1 MRINKVALAVTAL
14 LAASQVNAA
23 GFQVSEHSASGLG
36 RAFAGEAAIG
46 DNAASLARNPALMAT
61 FDKAQL
67 SVVASYVSP
76 DVDAES
82 STFGKADDIAP
93 AQVVPAMY
101 YIQPINDK
109 VAVGLAIYSNY
120 GTGTEYPNNYA
131 AGAVAGTTSIATVN
145 FNPNVSY
152 RINEQFSVGAGVSF
166 VYASAELKRN
176 AGALAPALSAGKIND
191 PTMNVATMEGDGY
204 GFGWNVG
211 ALYEINKN
219 NRLGISY
226 KSKVKTE
233 LKGDYTGI
241 ASSTLLS
248 GSPLLDQKTVDGTLD
263 IDLPSILEVS
273 GYHKLTDKFAVSYSW
288 MYTTWSDFG
297 DIVAEGS
304 ECGKIPLPGS
314 TPGVCL
320 EKKEDYSNS
329 SRYSV
334 GGEYYLSEVV
344 TLRAGYAFDEQGGE
358 ATLSIPDTDRQWYTA
373 GMTYKATP
381 ALSFDFA
388 AALVAGKEIEFKEEL
403 TTGVSGTF
411 KSSGDAYIYSAQMNY
426 SF

>member
-14 LAASQVNAA
+14 LAASQVHAA

-46 DNAASLARNPALMAT
+46 DDAASLARNPALMAT

-67 SVVASYVSP
+67 SVVGSYVTP
-76 DVDAES
+76 EIDVT
-82 STFGKADDIAP
+82 STTPGLDTNDVAP
-93 AQVVPAMY
+93 AQAVPAMY
-101 YIQPINDK
+101 YIQPINEK

-120 GTGTEYPNNYA
+120 GTGTEYPDDYA
-131 AGAVAGTTSIATVN
+131 AGAIAGTTHIVSVN
-145 FNPNVSY
+145 FNPNISY
-152 RINEQFSVGAGVSF
+152 RLNEQLSVGAGVSL
-166 VYASAELKRN
+166 VYATAELERN
-176 AGALAPALSAGKIND
+176 VGYTGTLLPQDTNA
-191 PTMNVATMEGDGY
+191 ATMEGDGY

-233 LKGDYTGI
+233 LEGDYKGTSTSA
-241 ASSTLLS
+241 ASRGDTTAGALS
-248 GSPLLDQKTVDGTLD
+248 PFVGQKTVDGTLD
-263 IDLPSILEVS
+263 INLPSILEVS

-297 DIVAEGS
+297 DIEAKGAECNDITGA
-304 ECGKIPLPGS
+304 GPG
-314 TPGVCL
+314 TCL
-320 EKKEDYSNS
+320 VKKEDFNNS
-329 SRYSV
+329 SRYAI
-334 GGEYYLSEVV
+334 GGEYYLSEAF
-344 TLRAGYAFDEQGGE
+344 TLRAGYALDEQAGE
-358 ATLSIPDTDRQWYTA
+358 ATLSIPDTDRHWYTA
-373 GMTYKATP
+373 GVTYKASQ

-388 AALVAGKEIEFKEEL
+388 AALVAGDEITFEEE
-403 TTGVSGTF
+403 GTSF
-411 KSSGDAYIYSAQMNY
+411 TSSGDAYIYSAQMNY

>member
-14 LAASQVNAA
+14 LAASQVHAA

-67 SVVASYVSP
+67 SIVGSYVSP
-76 DVDAES
+76 EIDVTSAV
-82 STFGKADDIAP
+82 GNADDVAP
-93 AQVVPAMY
+93 SQAVPAMY
-101 YIQPINDK
+101 YIQPINDQW
-109 VAVGLAIYSNY
+109 AAGLAIYSNY
-120 GTGTEYPNNYA
+120 GVGTEYPDDFA
-131 AGAVAGTTSIATVN
+131 ANPAAGTTHIMSVN

-152 RINEQFSVGAGVSF
+152 RINEQLSLGAGVSF
-166 VYASAELKRN
+166 VYATAELKRN
-176 AGALAPALSAGKIND
+176 SGPTALNIAD
-191 PTMNVATMEGDGY
+191 MEGDGY

-233 LKGDYTGI
+233 LKGDYKGVSTSA
-241 ASSTLLS
+241 ASRGDMSAGLM
-248 GSPLLDQKTVDGTLD
+248 SPYTDQKTVDGNLD
-263 IDLPSILEVS
+263 INLPSILEVS
-273 GYHKLTDKFAVSYSW
+273 GYHKLSEKFAVSYSW
-288 MYTTWSDFG
+288 QYTTWSDFG
-297 DIVAEGS
+297 DIVATGAD
-304 ECGKIPLPGS
+304 CNDIATGGGD
-314 TPGVCL
+314 GVCL
-320 EKKEDYSNS
+320 VKEEDFSNS

-334 GGEYYLSEVV
+334 GGEYYLSEAII
-344 TLRAGYAFDEQGGE
+344 LRAGYAFDEKAGKS
-358 ATLSIPDTDRQWYTA
+358 TLSIPDTDRQWYTA
-373 GMTYKATP
+373 GLTYKASP

-388 AALVAGKEIEFKEEL
+388 AALVAGKEITFTED
-403 TTGVSGTF
+403 VAGTDVQF
-411 KSSGDAYIYSAQMNY
+411 TSSGDAYIYSAQMNY